1 MSARVEPFHR
11 PSDCTG
17 TPEERAAVD
26 DLFATLF
33 GSRDDPHFDSAH
45 DGMAIAARNP
55 ALAGAL
61 AKLGGVV
68 FGQLGWCRRADLR
81 ELAAQAVNRHFAS
94 DYSFESRR
102 GAALAAGL
110 SEAQLAALGG
120 ALPEA
125 LFSDEQ
131 RLVVEYARA
140 VVAGQVPEPLFARMV
155 AAFGETGAVEATG
168 VIGFFAF
175 WAMFLNATRP

>member
-1 MSARVEPFHR
+1 MTARVKPFHR
-11 PSDCTG
+11 PADCTG
-17 TPEERAAVD
+17 SPEERAAVD

-33 GSRDDPHFDSAH
+33 GSREDPHFDAAH

-68 FGQLGWCRRADLR
+68 VGQLGWCRRADLR
-81 ELAAQAVNRHFAS
+81 ELAAQTVNRHFAS
-94 DYSFESRR
+94 DYAFESRR
-102 GAALAAGL
+102 GAGLAAGL
-110 SEAQLAALGG
+110 SETQLAALAGD
-120 ALPEA
+120 LPEG

-140 VVAGQVPEPLFARMV
+140 VVAASRVQ
-155 AAFGETGAVEATG
+155 
-168 VIGFFAF
+168 
-175 WAMFLNATRP
+175 